1 MSLRK
6 VTTDELV
13 EAEIARLHKG
23 GIAIKRNE
31 PIGGTQSD

>member
-6 VTTDELV
+6 VTTGEMV

-23 GIAIKRNE
+23 GIAIKRDE
-31 PIGGTQSD
+31 PIWGTQSD